1 MGTTIVAGRRFD
13 TRDRAASARVAILNE
28 SAART
33 YFGAGNP
40 IGRIVR
46 FPGQR
51 VEDPYEIV
59 GVVRD
64 TRYRSLREPD
74 ERMAYLPIEQSIDPI
89 VNAMLVV
96 RSSGDTAALVSS
108 IRDEAREA
116 LPAGFVSRVASLEQQ
131 VDASLVGERLL
142 SVLATFFGG
151 LALVLACIGL
161 YGVMAHGVI
170 GRTRE
175 IAVRMAIGARNNAV
189 IWMVVRSTVTL
200 VIVGAALGTVMALL
214 AGQWIRGLLF
224 EVAPAD
230 PWALSAALVLL
241 AAVTLVAGYLPAR
254 RATRIEPAV
263 ALRAE

>member
-1 MGTTIVAGRRFD
+1 M
-13 TRDRAASARVAILNE
+13 AILNE
-28 SAART
+28 NAART
-33 YFGAGNP
+33 YFGAANP

-96 RSSGDTAALVSS
+96 RSSADSATLVSS
-108 IRDEAREA
+108 IRNEARQA
-116 LPAGFVSRVASLEQQ
+116 FPAGFVSRVATLQRQ
-131 VDASLVGERLL
+131 IDASLAGERLL
-142 SVLATFFGG
+142 SILATFFGS

-175 IAVRMAIGARNNAV
+175 IAVRMAIGARNDSV
-189 IWMVVRSTVTL
+189 IWMVVRGTVAL
-200 VIVGAALGTVMALL
+200 VVAGAALGTVMALL
-214 AGQWIRGLLF
+214 AGRWIRGLLL

-230 PWALSAALVLL
+230 PWAMSSAFALL

-254 RATRIEPAV
+254 RAARIDPAV
-263 ALRAE
+263 ALRIE